1 MRLAERACSRAFSI
15 LLTLMCCCMVT
26 ACRRADEPQSG
37 GMESGI
43 IPYFNVTKDVGLG
56 QEFFLDPGNRSI
68 HLMRAIQAAL
78 KKANSNE
85 PLDVRGLMVAEGIN
99 FPPGA
104 EAFFN
109 PATGQVWMRNTREN
123 RRLAEWFLEVVMKE
137 VRVDVRAIEIEQ
149 NRAAIYSEA
158 LSFAELEKRLGHAP
172 VVFAGATVVTKSQQR
187 VVGNHREGDEATASK
202 PKTATEDKT
211 KIEDSDWPPPRDV
224 RRTFLEAEPTIGPDG
239 VTVDCQFKFKHAE
252 PARGARKSFRVE
264 IDNNLTLRDGS
275 MIVAHRFAI
284 PDAGGAGE
292 QVKHCAILVEVT
304 LVTDEGILVRSLE
317 KMWREQHKK

>member
-1 MRLAERACSRAFSI
+1 MSRTRSLLWRARAWRSVRGIRAAMPAAGGVRAFIACAAMTCGVIGGAAIAAAQPYTVDIGHTRVLFTVSHLGFSI
-15 LLTLMCCCMVT
+15 QPGVFRDIDVRFAFDRAHPENSTLEV
-26 ACRRADEPQSG
+26 
-37 GMESGI
+37 
-43 IPYFNVTKDVGLG
+43 
-56 QEFFLDPGNRSI
+56 
-68 HLMRAIQAAL
+68 AI
-78 KKANSNE
+78 KANSNE

-149 NRAAIYSEA
+149 NRAAIYSAA

-239 VTVDCQFKFKHAE
+239 VTVDCQFKGTS
-252 PARGARKSFRVE
+252 R
-264 IDNNLTLRDGS
+264 NLTYWKLITRLS
-275 MIVAHRFAI
+275 PRTVSYSAS
-284 PDAGGAGE
+284 P
-292 QVKHCAILVEVT
+292 
-304 LVTDEGILVRSLE
+304 
-317 KMWREQHKK
+317 